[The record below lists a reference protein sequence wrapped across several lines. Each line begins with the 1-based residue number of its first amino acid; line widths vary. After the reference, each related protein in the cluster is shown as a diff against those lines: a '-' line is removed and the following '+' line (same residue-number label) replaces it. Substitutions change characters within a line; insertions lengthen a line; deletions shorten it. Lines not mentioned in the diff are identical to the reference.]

1 MKKNITIIGSNA
13 YSIALANILTDNH
26 HNVIIYSENELD
38 VNNINFN
45 HSYNISNQLKI
56 NNKIVATTDL
66 VASLENVEILILTIL
81 NEQLLLTINQ
91 IKKYLKNEIILISTI
106 KGFDENNLD
115 LLSNLIINQ
124 FSKTNLLKEFVCLYG
139 PNNPSQIILK
149 KPTTAMI
156 ISKNSIICEQLVKI
170 FSNEYFLCYSN
181 NDLTT
186 SQLVVYFIDLINLS
200 LGILESLGAES
211 NTKASLITVIINL
224 IYQIAKNYN
233 AKLETFFNFA
243 TLANLI
249 ENILDTNNKYF
260 LLGIDIVKLN
270 NLTKALKKNNL
281 TIDQIQVVRIAYLL
295 CDKYEIHNEFIN
307 TLYKIL
313 YNNIRPIALLNHSFK
328 GVWLV

>member
-13 YSIALANILTDNH
+13 YSIALANILADNH

-45 HSYNISNQLKI
+45 HSYNISTQLKI

-66 VASLENVEILILTIL
+66 VASLENVEILILTSL
-81 NEQLLLTINQ
+81 NKQLLSTINQ

-156 ISKNSIICEQLVKI
+156 ISKNLSICKQLVKI

-181 NDLTT
+181 NDLIT
-186 SQLVVYFIDLINLS
+186 SELVVYFKDLINLS
-200 LGILESLGAES
+200 LGILEGLGAES
-211 NTKASLITVIINL
+211 NTKASLITIVINL

-243 TLANLI
+243 TLATLI
-249 ENILDTNNKYF
+249 ENILDKNNKYF
-260 LLGIDIVKLN
+260 
-270 NLTKALKKNNL
+270 
-281 TIDQIQVVRIAYLL
+281 
-295 CDKYEIHNEFIN
+295 C
-307 TLYKIL
+307 
-313 YNNIRPIALLNHSFK
+313 
-328 GVWLV
+328 

>member
-45 HSYNISNQLKI
+45 HIYNISNQLKI

-91 IKKYLKNEIILISTI
+91 IKKYLKNEIILINTI

-156 ISKNSIICEQLVKI
+156 ISKNLIICEQLVKI

-181 NDLTT
+181 NDLIT

-200 LGILESLGAES
+200 LGILEGLGAES

-249 ENILDTNNKYF
+249 ENVLDTNNKYF

-313 YNNIRPIALLNHSFK
+313 YNNVRPIALLNHSFK

>member
-13 YSIALANILTDNH
+13 YSIALANILADNH

-45 HSYNISNQLKI
+45 HSYNISTQLKI

-66 VASLENVEILILTIL
+66 VASLENVEILILTSL
-81 NEQLLLTINQ
+81 NKQLLSTINQ

-156 ISKNSIICEQLVKI
+156 ISKNLSICKQLVKI

-181 NDLTT
+181 NDLIT
-186 SQLVVYFIDLINLS
+186 SELVVYFKDLINLS
-200 LGILESLGAES
+200 LGILEGLGAES
-211 NTKASLITVIINL
+211 NTKASLITIVINL

-243 TLANLI
+243 TLATLI
-249 ENILDTNNKYF
+249 ENILDKNNKYF
-260 LLGIDIVKLN
+260 LLGIDIVKLKN
-270 NLTKALKKNNL
+270 ITKALEKNNL

-307 TLYKIL
+307 TLYRIL

>member
-13 YSIALANILTDNH
+13 YSIALANILADNH
-26 HNVIIYSENELD
+26 HNVIIYSGNELD

-45 HSYNISNQLKI
+45 HSYNISTQLKI

-66 VASLENVEILILTIL
+66 VASLENVEILILTSL
-81 NEQLLLTINQ
+81 NKQLLSTINQ

-124 FSKTNLLKEFVCLYG
+124 FSKTNLLKEFVYLYG

-156 ISKNSIICEQLVKI
+156 ISKNLSICKQLVKI
-170 FSNEYFLCYSN
+170 FSNEYFLCYWN
-181 NDLTT
+181 NDLIT
-186 SQLVVYFIDLINLS
+186 SELVVYFKDLINLS
-200 LGILESLGAES
+200 LGILEGLGAES
-211 NTKASLITVIINL
+211 NTKASLITIVINL

-243 TLANLI
+243 TLATLI
-249 ENILDTNNKYF
+249 ENILDKNNKYF
-260 LLGIDIVKLN
+260 LLGIDIVKLKN
-270 NLTKALKKNNL
+270 ITKALEKNNL

-307 TLYKIL
+307 TLYRIL

>member
-13 YSIALANILTDNH
+13 YSIALANILADNH
-26 HNVIIYSENELD
+26 HNVIIYSGNELD

-45 HSYNISNQLKI
+45 HSYNISTQLKI

-66 VASLENVEILILTIL
+66 VASLENVEILILTSL
-81 NEQLLLTINQ
+81 NKQLLSTINQ

-156 ISKNSIICEQLVKI
+156 ISKNLSICKQLVKI
-170 FSNEYFLCYSN
+170 FSNEYFLCYWN
-181 NDLTT
+181 NDLIT
-186 SQLVVYFIDLINLS
+186 SELVVYFKDLINLS
-200 LGILESLGAES
+200 LGILEGLGAES
-211 NTKASLITVIINL
+211 NTKASLITIVINL

-243 TLANLI
+243 TLATLI
-249 ENILDTNNKYF
+249 ENILDKNNKYF
-260 LLGIDIVKLN
+260 LLGIDIVKLKN
-270 NLTKALKKNNL
+270 ITKALEKNNL

-307 TLYKIL
+307 TLYRIL